1 MSISPNK
8 IKIKPE
14 NNVDL
19 MMRIFF
25 YLLKQKMFT
34 SDQFLID
41 NIVVLVFTKTSGDC
55 FSGVYKE
62 TVRRGVLVSPKF
74 CKILVAPDFVEFV
87 LGSFSCFNIEIV
99 YSNFTFCGA

>member
-25 YLLKQKMFT
+25 NLLKQKMFT

-41 NIVVLVFTKTSGDC
+41 NIMVLVFTKTSGDC
-55 FSGVYKE
+55 FSGV
-62 TVRRGVLVSPKF
+62 
-74 CKILVAPDFVEFV
+74 
-87 LGSFSCFNIEIV
+87 
-99 YSNFTFCGA
+99 